1 MTRRFRLAAVLRA
14 WQAQEDIAKGRV
26 VRARREAAAAS
37 ARARG
42 HEGDLAA
49 RTVPEAGTARAVV
62 AALSA
67 RQSLGAALTAA
78 LRVAEEAQQQTGV
91 RVEELTAA
99 AQRRRGVEKLADR
112 HAAEERR
119 IHLHADQ
126 RANDELATSDGA
138 RTAAR
143 EVGQ

>member
-1 MTRRFRLAAVLRA
+1 MSRRFRLAAVLRA
-14 WQAQEDIAKGRV
+14 WQAQEDVAKGRV
-26 VRARREAAAAS
+26 VRARREAAEAS

-42 HEGDLAA
+42 RQGDLAA
-49 RTVPEAGTARAVV
+49 RGVPTEGTARAVV

-78 LRVAEEAQQQTGV
+78 LKVAQEAQEQTGV
-91 RVEELTAA
+91 RVEELTTA

-112 HAAEERR
+112 HAAEERHR
-119 IHLHADQ
+119 HLRADQ
-126 RANDELATSDGA
+126 HANDELAGSDGA
-138 RTAAR
+138 RTSAR